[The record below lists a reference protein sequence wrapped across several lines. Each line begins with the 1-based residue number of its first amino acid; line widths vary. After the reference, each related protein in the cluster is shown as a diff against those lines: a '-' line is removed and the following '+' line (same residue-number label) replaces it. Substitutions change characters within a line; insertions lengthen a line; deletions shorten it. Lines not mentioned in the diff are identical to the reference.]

1 MSAGAIDENERDRF
15 ARRRSRDLAW
25 YAGGFVI
32 GWGAFIL
39 RSNHLTPA
47 MEPYLLAVEC
57 SALPIW
63 GWGALRT
70 AERIRRMRRHPA
82 LWTAMNDEFYKN
94 VQLRA
99 SRAAFIAVALALGIM
114 IAAGTLIPSLQ
125 QIPAAIPVQ
134 LMVLVAVASFATGTF
149 IYDRE

>member
-1 MSAGAIDENERDRF
+1 MSAVAMDENERDRF

-25 YAGGFVI
+25 YAGGFVL

-39 RSNHLTPA
+39 RSNHLTPT
-47 MEPYLLAVEC
+47 MDPYLLGVEC
-57 SALPIW
+57 SAVLIW

-70 AERIRRMRRHPA
+70 AERIRRMRRQPA
-82 LWTAMNDEFYKN
+82 LWAAMSDEFYKN

-99 SRAAFIAVALALGIM
+99 SRAAFIAIALALGIM
-114 IAAGTLIPSLQ
+114 LVAGMLIPSLQ
-125 QIPAAIPVQ
+125 HIPAAIPVQ
-134 LMVLVAVASFATGTF
+134 LIVLVAVASLAAATI